1 MSLELIRLPHSVL
14 NLSDSHAIAFMILL
28 YSKPEGFAIRGQEV
42 MDKFKIGKSV
52 FYRARKILLENN
64 LITEK
69 KKFNRLGHFDGVY
82 YKLVPHE
89 TVVQKI
95 EHGSEPHA
103 ENQNTVDLAR
113 SVQKH
118 NSSLKNNSSCKNN
131 ANKINASCK
140 ITSSSLLNANK
151 LYSNKHYSNSR
162 KFSQQSSYPD
172 DFEKL
177 WKSFTPTLGAVGSK
191 SAAFKEFKKLGMD
204 PGDVDWLVGRIR
216 AEIKRKKQIRAEKQF
231 DPSFAHVCLVLK
243 NRDWESWVDSPTSVE
258 EMIL

>member
-1 MSLELIRLPHSVL
+1 VSLELIELPHSVL

-28 YSKPEGFAIRGQEV
+28 HSKPEGFAIRGQEV

-64 LITEK
+64 LIAEK

-82 YKLVPHE
+82 YQLVPRE

-95 EHGSEPHA
+95 EHGSEPFA

-118 NSSLKNNSSCKNN
+118 NSSLKNNAS
-131 ANKINASCK
+131 KINASCK
-140 ITSSSLLNANK
+140 ITSSSLLN
-151 LYSNKHYSNSR
+151 SNKHYSNSR
-162 KFSQQSSYPD
+162 KFTKQNSYPD

-177 WKSFTPTLGAVGSK
+177 WKSFTPTLGALGSK
-191 SAAFKEFKKLGMD
+191 SAAFREFKKLGM
-204 PGDVDWLVGRIR
+204 GTSDVDWLVGRIR

-231 DPSFAHVCLVLK
+231 DPSFAHVCRVLK
-243 NRDWESWVDSPTSVE
+243 NQDWESWVDSPTSVE

>member
-1 MSLELIRLPHSVL
+1 MSLELIRLPHSIL

-28 YSKPEGFAIRGQEV
+28 HSKPAGFAIRGQEV
-42 MDKFKIGKSV
+42 MDKFKIGKSI

-82 YKLVPHE
+82 YQLVPHE

-95 EHGSEPHA
+95 EHGDQPYA

-113 SVQKH
+113 SVLKH
-118 NSSLKNNSSCKNN
+118 NSSLKNNSSCKNK
-131 ANKINASCK
+131 ASKINASCK
-140 ITSSSLLNANK
+140 INSSSLLNASK
-151 LYSNKHYSNSR
+151 YYSNSR
-162 KFSQQSSYPD
+162 KFSQQNSYPD

-191 SAAFKEFKKLGMD
+191 SAAFKEFKKLSMN
-204 PGDVDWLVGRIR
+204 PGDVDWLVSKIR

-231 DPSFAHVCLVLK
+231 DPSFAHVCRVLK

>member
-1 MSLELIRLPHSVL
+1 MSLELIRLPHSIL

-28 YSKPEGFAIRGQEV
+28 FSKPAGSAIKGQEV
-42 MDKFKIGKSV
+42 MDKFKIGKSI

-82 YKLVPHE
+82 YQLVPHE

-95 EHGSEPHA
+95 EHGDQPYA

-113 SVQKH
+113 SVLKH
-118 NSSLKNNSSCKNN
+118 NSSLKNNSSCKNK
-131 ANKINASCK
+131 ASKINASCK
-140 ITSSSLLNANK
+140 ISSSSLLNA
-151 LYSNKHYSNSR
+151 NKHYSNSR

-191 SAAFKEFKKLGMD
+191 SAAFKEFKKLSMN
-204 PGDVDWLVGRIR
+204 PGDVDWLVSKIR

-231 DPSFAHVCLVLK
+231 DPSFAHVCRVLK

>member
-1 MSLELIRLPHSVL
+1 MSLEQIRLPHSIL

-28 YSKPEGFAIRGQEV
+28 FSKPAGSAIKGQEV
-42 MDKFKIGKSV
+42 MDKFKIGKSI

-82 YKLVPHE
+82 YQLVPHE

-95 EHGSEPHA
+95 EHGDQPYA

-113 SVQKH
+113 SVLKH

-131 ANKINASCK
+131 ASKINASCK
-140 ITSSSLLNANK
+140 ITSSSL

-191 SAAFKEFKKLGMD
+191 SAAFKEFKKLSMN
-204 PGDVDWLVGRIR
+204 PGDVDWLVSKIR

-231 DPSFAHVCLVLK
+231 DPSFAHVCRVLK

>member
-1 MSLELIRLPHSVL
+1 MSLELIKMPHSVL
-14 NLSDSHAIAFMILL
+14 SLTDSHAIAFMILL

-64 LITEK
+64 LITET

-89 TVVQKI
+89 TVIEKI
-95 EHGSEPHA
+95 EHGSEPFA
-103 ENQNTVDLAR
+103 ENQNAVNVAR

-118 NSSLKNNSSCKNN
+118 NSSLKNNASCKNN
-131 ANKINASCK
+131 ANKINASCQ

-151 LYSNKHYSNSR
+151 LYSNNNVGEV
-162 KFSQQSSYPD
+162 KFQKKYEYPEE
-172 DFEKL
+172 FESI
-177 WKSFTPTLGAVGSK
+177 WKCFTSTLGALGSK
-191 SAAFKEFKKLGMD
+191 SEAYKEFKKLKMTKNQIE
-204 PGDVDWLVGRIR
+204 WLGYKIR
-216 AEIKRKKQIRAEKQF
+216 QEIKRKKQAKAENKF
-231 DPSFAHVCLVLK
+231 VPSFAHVCRVLK
-243 NRDWESWVDSPTSVE
+243 NKDWESWDDSPTSVE